1 MRRLVLGTAALL
13 LGALA
18 GWWLLSRPAPTGP
31 LPPSAEE
38 TAATA
43 STAAHPPSD
52 RPHSEFASAS
62 EPPPA
67 PPARA
72 QDDLVAGV
80 DPVVEVEAEGQEA
93 LGELDLYAAR
103 PLSTVPHQVLKGWGA
118 DRGAGVGLYVIVAPS
133 LPTADLERLARDIR
147 KYHGDADSLNVRILD
162 SERAAT
168 YDRHLDGGELLQL
181 HLVTTVRRNG
191 RFGVDKIEVRGLLVD
206 P

>member
-13 LGALA
+13 LGALTV
-18 GWWLLSRPAPTGP
+18 WWLLSRPAPTGP

-43 STAAHPPSD
+43 STAARPPSD
-52 RPHSEFASAS
+52 GLHSEFASAP

-67 PPARA
+67 PTARA

-80 DPVVEVEAEGQEA
+80 DPEVEAEGQET
-93 LGELDLYAAR
+93 LGELGLYAAR
-103 PLSTVPHQVLKGWGA
+103 PLSTVPHQVLKAWGA
-118 DRGAGVGLYVIVAPS
+118 DPGAGVGLYVIVAPS

-147 KYHGDADSLNVRILD
+147 EYHGDADSLNVRILD

-181 HLVTTVRRNG
+181 HLVATVRRNE
-191 RFGVDKIEVRGLLVD
+191 RFGVDSIEIRGVPVD
-206 P
+206 L